1 MDYDDLLH
9 VDLGK
14 LSTAVSDWKT
24 VFQDLERLADNARDG
39 MKAASDEARW
49 QGANAT
55 VTRAFVGKTAKE
67 FDDLRREAKS
77 VWSVMNDA
85 HSELLGLQRRAK
97 DLTAEAG
104 RAGFLVTRGQDGRV
118 KVMEALCTPEG
129 SGQKKLDQMQWYA
142 DTLTDIVSHAG
153 EIDEATSR
161 ALRASH
167 GGNPDNPG
175 HGTYTSLDE
184 DMFPRAVGLARL
196 GNDAEPAQRQELRRL
211 WASLSPEA
219 RARLWSQHK
228 DGLLDA
234 DIFAPQVRRVAAD
247 DGAGPYDVE
256 DPGWSDRWI
265 HAQAGMMT
273 DAGDFIG
280 NTDASRNMNHYL
292 EGSGDTLN
300 LDVDRMLTDDETLR
314 LTAETSVAAH
324 QDRWRQQAL
333 EAFEQSGGKP
343 VTIPVETPAL
353 GYTHSDRNWYLAVG
367 SGMSNTTG
375 AVTVVPGADGRPQ
388 VALDYQV
395 NVWDRYNWDPGKST
409 PIGPT
414 TITDA
419 DMARLHTTGL
429 AREFDMRGSGSTQHV
444 ELGSGPAP
452 LPDPPDPGRD
462 GERTDPGR
470 EGVR

>member
-1 MDYDDLLH
+1 MDYDDLLK

-14 LSTAVSDWKT
+14 LSTAASDWKT

-39 MKAASDEARW
+39 MKAKSDKARW

-77 VWSVMNDA
+77 IWSVMNDA
-85 HSELLGLQRRAK
+85 HGELEALQRRAK

-104 RAGFLVTRGQDGRV
+104 RAGLLVTSGQDGRV
-118 KVMEALCTPEG
+118 KVMEVQCTPES
-129 SGQKKLDQMQWYA
+129 SGQKKLDEMQWYA

-153 EIDEATSR
+153 EIDEATAR
-161 ALRASH
+161 ALRGSH
-167 GGNPDNPG
+167 GGNPDNAG

-184 DMFPRAVGLARL
+184 DMFPRAVDLARL
-196 GNDAEPAQRQELRRL
+196 GNDASSTQRQELRRL
-211 WASLSPEA
+211 WESLSPEA
-219 RARLWSQHK
+219 RARLWSQQR

-234 DIFAPQVRRVAAD
+234 DIFAPQVRRGAVD

-256 DPGWSDRWI
+256 DPGWGDRWI
-265 HAQAGMMT
+265 HAQAGMIT

-280 NTDASRNMNHYL
+280 NTDASRHMNHYL

-314 LTAETSVAAH
+314 LTAETSVAQQ

-343 VTIPVETPAL
+343 VSIPVETPAV

-367 SGMSNTTG
+367 SAMSNTTG

-388 VALDYQV
+388 VTLDYQV

-414 TITDA
+414 TVTDA

-444 ELGSGPAP
+444 ELGSGSAQ